1 MSKSTITLIVIG
13 AVVLLLGF
21 MGCGGYNGMVT
32 KDQEAKSAWAKVQ
45 SQYQRRM
52 DLIPNLVSTVKGYAE
67 FEKSTLTAVIEARA
81 SATKMT
87 VNADDLSPEKIKQFQ
102 ASQGQLSAALGRL
115 MVVSEQYPNL
125 KANDQFI
132 SLQAELSGT
141 ENRIAV
147 ARNDFNDAVQSF
159 NSTIKSFPAVL
170 FSGLFGFKEKGYF
183 EADAAAEK
191 APSVKF

>member
-13 AVVLLLGF
+13 AVVLILGF
-21 MGCGGYNGMVT
+21 MGCGGYNGMV
-32 KDQEAKSAWAKVQ
+32 KNDQEVKSSWAKVQ
-45 SQYQRRM
+45 SQYQRRL

-81 SATKMT
+81 SASKIT
-87 VNADDLSPEKIKQFQ
+87 VNADDLTPEKLKQFQ
-102 ASQGQLSAALGRL
+102 ASQGQLSQALGRL

-125 KANDQFI
+125 KANDNFM
-132 SLQAELSGT
+132 SLQAELAGT

-147 ARNDFNDAVQSF
+147 ARNDFNDVVKIY
-159 NSTIKSFPAVL
+159 NSSIKTFPAVL
-170 FSGLFGFKEKGYF
+170 FSGMFGFKEKGFF
-183 EADAAAEK
+183 EAEAAAEK

>member
-13 AVVLLLGF
+13 AVVLILGF
-21 MGCGGYNGMVT
+21 MGCGGYNGMV
-32 KDQEAKSAWAKVQ
+32 KNDQEVKSSWAKVQ
-45 SQYQRRM
+45 SQYQRRL

-81 SATKMT
+81 SASKIT
-87 VNADDLSPEKIKQFQ
+87 VNADDLTPEKLKQFQ
-102 ASQGQLSAALGRL
+102 ASQGQLSQALGRL

-125 KANDQFI
+125 KANDNFM
-132 SLQAELSGT
+132 SLQAELAGT

-147 ARNDFNDAVQSF
+147 ARNDFNDVVKMY
-159 NSTIKSFPAVL
+159 NSSIKTFPAVI
-170 FSGLFGFKEKGYF
+170 FSGMFGFKEKGFF
-183 EADAAAEK
+183 EAEAAAEK

>member
-13 AVVLLLGF
+13 AVVLILGF
-21 MGCGGYNGMVT
+21 MGCGGYNGMV
-32 KDQEAKSAWAKVQ
+32 KNDQEVKSSWAKVQ
-45 SQYQRRM
+45 SQYQRRL

-81 SATKMT
+81 SASKIT
-87 VNADDLSPEKIKQFQ
+87 VNADDLTPEKLKQFQ
-102 ASQGQLSAALGRL
+102 ASQGQLSQALGRL

-125 KANDQFI
+125 KANDNFM
-132 SLQAELSGT
+132 SLQAELAGT

-147 ARNDFNDAVQSF
+147 ARNDFNDVVKMY
-159 NSTIKSFPAVL
+159 NSSIKTFPAVL
-170 FSGLFGFKEKGYF
+170 FSGMFGFKEKGFF
-183 EADAAAEK
+183 EAEAAAEK